1 MRAPKANAPP
11 GRHLR
16 AKLRPARSLRSLLLV
31 PVVLQMVAT
40 AGLISLLSY
49 QNLRSTTDRM
59 AATMQESTSRQ
70 VSDYLRAYLEVPQQ
84 VVATMEQAVR
94 SGALDPQ
101 DQVATTRY
109 LWQLHRTFPDALY
122 LNYGLASGDFIGV
135 GQADNDDPRP
145 YLELAA
151 ADSIERL
158 EKYTIDPIGR
168 KGDLQRVKP
177 FADFRADGWYNE
189 PLVAG
194 KAVWTSIYNWVDA
207 PEVMAIGAGIPI
219 RRDGRLVG
227 VAEVDVFLSN
237 ISSYLASLPLGKGS
251 QVYLVE
257 PNGMLVADSSNRLP
271 FRVVGGRGVR
281 LRATEAEA
289 PSIRDSA
296 RALVNRFGDL
306 GAIDMPHQLRLPL
319 NGTGELVRVEP
330 FRDRYGLDWRIV
342 VTMPESE
349 FEGPLRRDALTNLLI
364 SLGAVGVSGTLGMQA
379 VRRVNASLTQVVE
392 GSEALAE
399 GNLDHEVP
407 PGEVAETQRVAMSLN
422 TMASSLR
429 ESIRSLRAS
438 NAAVSEEVAQRT
450 WELQG
455 ANQRL
460 EEEIALRRRAEEEL
474 LQSNAELQVLAHTDR
489 LTGVANRNQLD
500 HQLAMEWQ
508 RHRREQK
515 PIALLMIDADHFK
528 AYNDCFGHLA
538 GDRCLIRIAEV
549 VQRTCSRPGDLLARF
564 GGEEF
569 VLLLPN
575 TDCPGAITVAE
586 RVQEALEQQAIPHP
600 KAVVAGRVS
609 VSIGIASQI
618 PDTYNTPQD
627 LLASADAALYRAK
640 AGGRNR
646 WEMVG

>member
-586 RVQEALEQQAIPHP
+586 RVQEALEHQAIPHP

>member
-1 MRAPKANAPP
+1 
-11 GRHLR
+11 
-16 AKLRPARSLRSLLLV
+16 
-31 PVVLQMVAT
+31 MVAT

-49 QNLRSTTDRM
+49 QNL
-59 AATMQESTSRQ
+59 
-70 VSDYLRAYLEVPQQ
+70 
-84 VVATMEQAVR
+84 
-94 SGALDPQ
+94 
-101 DQVATTRY
+101 
-109 LWQLHRTFPDALY
+109 H
-122 LNYGLASGDFIGV
+122 
-135 GQADNDDPRP
+135 
-145 YLELAA
+145 
-151 ADSIERL
+151 
-158 EKYTIDPIGR
+158 
-168 KGDLQRVKP
+168 
-177 FADFRADGWYNE
+177 
-189 PLVAG
+189 
-194 KAVWTSIYNWVDA
+194 
-207 PEVMAIGAGIPI
+207 
-219 RRDGRLVG
+219 
-227 VAEVDVFLSN
+227 
-237 ISSYLASLPLGKGS
+237 
-251 QVYLVE
+251 
-257 PNGMLVADSSNRLP
+257 
-271 FRVVGGRGVR
+271 
-281 LRATEAEA
+281 
-289 PSIRDSA
+289 
-296 RALVNRFGDL
+296 
-306 GAIDMPHQLRLPL
+306 
-319 NGTGELVRVEP
+319 GTGELVRVEP

-455 ANQRL
+455 ANQRR
-460 EEEIALRRRAEEEL
+460 IAGAGPHRPAHWRG
-474 LQSNAELQVLAHTDR
+474 QSQPARPPAGDGMAAPSPRTETDR
-489 LTGVANRNQLD
+489 LADDRCRSLQGL
-500 HQLAMEWQ
+500 Q
-508 RHRREQK
+508 RLFWPPGR
-515 PIALLMIDADHFK
+515 
-528 AYNDCFGHLA
+528 
-538 GDRCLIRIAEV
+538 DRCLILIAAV
-549 VQRTCSRPGDLLARF
+549 VQRTSSRPGDLLARF

-586 RVQEALEQQAIPHP
+586 RVQEALEHQAIPHP

>member
-1 MRAPKANAPP
+1 MRAPDANAPG
-11 GRHLR
+11 GRQLR
-16 AKLRPARSLRSLLLV
+16 ANRRPAPSLRNLLVV
-31 PVVLQMVAT
+31 PVVVQMVAT
-40 AGLISLLSY
+40 AGLISLLNY

-59 AATMQESTSRQ
+59 AATMQERTSRQ
-70 VSDYLRAYLEVPQQ
+70 VSDYLHAYLEVPQQ
-84 VVATMEQAVR
+84 VIATMEQAVR

-109 LWQLHRTFPDALY
+109 LWQLHRTFADAPY

-145 YLELAA
+145 YLEVAA

-177 FADFRADGWYNE
+177 FADFRGDGWYNE
-189 PLVAG
+189 PIVAG

-219 RRDGRLVG
+219 RRGGRLVG

-257 PNGMLVADSSNRLP
+257 SNGMLVADSSNRLP

-422 TMASSLR
+422 TLASSLR
-429 ESIRSLRAS
+429 KSIRSLRAS

-450 WELQG
+450 RELQE

-460 EEEIALRRRAEEEL
+460 EEEIALRRRAEEDL

-549 VQRTCSRPGDLLARF
+549 VKRTCSRPGDLLARF

-586 RVQEALEQQAIPHP
+586 RVQEALEHQAIPHP

-609 VSIGIASQI
+609 VSIGIATQI